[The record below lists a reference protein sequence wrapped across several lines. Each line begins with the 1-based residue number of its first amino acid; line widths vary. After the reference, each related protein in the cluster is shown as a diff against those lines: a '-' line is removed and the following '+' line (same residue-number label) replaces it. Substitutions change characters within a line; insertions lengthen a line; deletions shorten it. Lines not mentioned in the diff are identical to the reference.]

1 MIQGLLMEAVDN
13 RLARTRTTIS
23 MTLGSDT
30 LERQTLT
37 RLSQDLGGNRTR
49 KFARCISYNPI
60 SLAFGHQQI
69 SNQLLRDVQTETL
82 SADDV
87 CVEWV
92 RVNYSKIG
100 AAFRSIDPRIGTAQV
115 GELVALKEGDTTTTL
130 AIVRWVHATDD
141 GCISMGM
148 EFLSNGVVPVELA
161 RDNADDGV
169 TDQALII
176 ACRIAGKVTQTILLA
191 GYRFHTGDRLTASQ
205 AAKQKHIKLGQCL
218 QSNGMFSQFILSEA

>member
-1 MIQGLLMEAVDN
+1 
-13 RLARTRTTIS
+13 

-49 KFARCISYNPI
+49 KFARCISYNPM

-82 SADDV
+82 
-87 CVEWV
+87 
-92 RVNYSKIG
+92 
-100 AAFRSIDPRIGTAQV
+100 PRIGTAQV

-218 QSNGMFSQFILSEA
+218 QSFFPSFISLVFISILRVCSSAWVGLIINPGKVLKI